1 MNDIR
6 AIGGGLMKLTL
17 VRKIFTDA
25 STVGELAIDGVP
37 ECLTLEDPVRDQK
50 IKGKTA
56 IPAGTY
62 DVVIAFSRKFKRRM
76 PRLQNVPNFQGILIH
91 WGNTAADTEGCIL
104 VGLSKSKDFVGS
116 SKVAFNAL
124 FKKLDAASDSIV
136 IEVK

>member
-1 MNDIR
+1 
-6 AIGGGLMKLTL
+6 
-17 VRKIFTDA
+17 
-25 STVGELAIDGVP
+25 
-37 ECLTLEDPVRDQK
+37 
-50 IKGKTA
+50 
-56 IPAGTY
+56 
-62 DVVIAFSRKFKRRM
+62 VVIAFSRKFKRRM

-104 VGLSKSKDFVGS
+104 VGLSKSKDFIGS